1 MNTADLI
8 FQSIAALTSPAEK
21 AWIEEKLHADAK
33 GISLA
38 FVMVPRI
45 IAKHSIENELSIIT
59 GWNWKNATLDQL
71 VRVYFLLHLAEKEDG
86 KSRIET
92 LFDTAEMNE
101 LVALYRAL
109 PVLKTPEIW
118 LHRATD
124 AVRSN
129 MGPVFDAIAFG
140 NPYPQTY
147 FSDLAWNQLVLKCIF
162 NDKPIHLI
170 IGLDERSNQALA
182 DTLADFAHERWAAGR
197 RVPSQVWRLIRNF
210 QTESIEQD
218 VAKLSK
224 SEDAN
229 DRKAAELI
237 LNNSPLE
244 AWKALEQVEPIYTA

>member
-1 MNTADLI
+1 LKTAELI
-8 FQSIAALTSPAEK
+8 FESIQSLASTTELV
-21 AWIEEKLHADAK
+21 WITDKIKTDSK
-33 GISLA
+33 GLSLA
-38 FVMVPRI
+38 FVMAPRQ
-45 IAKHSIENELSIIT
+45 IAKTPVGIIP
-59 GWNWKNATLDQL
+59 GWNWQNSTLDQL
-71 VRVYFLLHLAEKEDG
+71 VRVYLLIHLAEKEDG

-109 PVLKTPEIW
+109 PVLPTPEIW

-140 NPYPQTY
+140 NPYPRAY
-147 FSDLAWNQLVLKCIF
+147 FSELAWNQLVLKCIF

-170 IGLDERSNQALA
+170 EGLDERANQALA

-210 QTESIEQD
+210 QTNTKEQD
-218 VAKLSK
+218 LKRLQES
-224 SEDAN
+224 SDPN
-229 DRKAAELI
+229 DRIAAELI
-237 LNNSPLE
+237 QKNSPLE
-244 AWKALEQVEPIYTA
+244 AWKVLEREEKAY

>member
-1 MNTADLI
+1 MNTAELLY
-8 FQSIAALTSPAEK
+8 QSIQSLASTTELAWLEDKLK
-21 AWIEEKLHADAK
+21 ADSIGL
-33 GISLA
+33 SLA
-38 FVMVPRI
+38 FVMVPRQVAKTQVGI
-45 IAKHSIENELSIIT
+45 IP
-59 GWNWKNATLDQL
+59 GWNWQNGTLDQL
-71 VRVYFLLHLAEKEDG
+71 VRVYLLIHLAEKEDG

-109 PVLKTPEIW
+109 PVLPTPEIW

-140 NPYPQTY
+140 NPYPITY
-147 FSDLAWNQLVLKCIF
+147 FSELAWNQLVLKCIF

-170 IGLDERSNQALA
+170 EGLDERANQALA

-210 QTESIEQD
+210 QTDTKEQD
-218 VAKLSK
+218 LAKLAQ
-224 SEDAN
+224 SEDPN
-229 DRKAAELI
+229 DQKAAELI
-237 LNNSPLE
+237 SNNSPLE
-244 AWKALEQVEPIYTA
+244 AWKVLEKEETAY

>member
-1 MNTADLI
+1 
-8 FQSIAALTSPAEK
+8 
-21 AWIEEKLHADAK
+21 
-33 GISLA
+33 
-38 FVMVPRI
+38 MVPRKVSKTPI
-45 IAKHSIENELSIIT
+45 QKDLGLLA
-59 GWNWKNATLDQL
+59 GWNWQHGTVDQL
-71 VRVYFLLHLAEKEDG
+71 VRVYFLIQLADKEEG
-86 KSRIET
+86 KSQIET

-109 PVLKTPEIW
+109 PALIKPEIW

-140 NPYPQTY
+140 NPYPKTY
-147 FSDLAWNQLVLKCIF
+147 FSELAWNQLVLKCIF

-170 IGLDERSNQALA
+170 EGLDERANQALA

-210 QTESIEQD
+210 KTESIEED
-218 VAKLSK
+218 LGKLTK
-224 SEDAN
+224 SEDVN

-244 AWKALEQVEPIYTA
+244 AWRELEQAEPIYTA

>member
-1 MNTADLI
+1 MKLNTAKRI
-8 FQSIAALTSPAEK
+8 FESIQQLAEPTELNWLTGKIQEDS
-21 AWIEEKLHADAK
+21 K
-33 GISLA
+33 GLSLA
-38 FVMVPRI
+38 FVMAPRQV
-45 IAKHSIENELSIIT
+45 AKTRVGVIP
-59 GWNWKNATLDQL
+59 GWNWQKGTLDQL
-71 VRVYFLLHLAEKEDG
+71 VRVYLLIHLAEKEDG

-109 PVLKTPEIW
+109 PVLPTPEIW

-140 NPYPQTY
+140 NPYPTTY
-147 FSDLAWNQLVLKCIF
+147 FSELAWNQLVLKCIF

-170 IGLDERSNQALA
+170 EGLDERANQALA
-182 DTLADFAHERWAAGR
+182 NTLADFAHERWAAGR

-210 QTESIEQD
+210 QTDTKEQD
-218 VAKLSK
+218 LKRLAESV
-224 SEDAN
+224 DPN
-229 DRKAAELI
+229 DQKAAQLV

-244 AWKALEQVEPIYTA
+244 AWKALEKEETAY

>member
-1 MNTADLI
+1 LNTAELLN
-8 FQSIAALTSPAEK
+8 QSIQSLASSTELAWLEDKLK
-21 AWIEEKLHADAK
+21 ADSK
-33 GISLA
+33 GLSLA
-38 FVMVPRI
+38 FVIAPRQ
-45 IAKHSIENELSIIT
+45 IAKTPVGIIP
-59 GWNWKNATLDQL
+59 GWNWHNSTLDQL
-71 VRVYFLLHLAEKEDG
+71 VRVYLLIHLAEKEDG

-109 PVLKTPEIW
+109 PVLPTPEIW

-140 NPYPQTY
+140 NPYPKAY
-147 FSDLAWNQLVLKCIF
+147 FSELAWNQLVLKCIF

-170 IGLDERSNQALA
+170 EGLDERANQALA

-210 QTESIEQD
+210 QTNTKEQD
-218 VAKLSK
+218 LKRLQES
-224 SEDAN
+224 SDPN
-229 DRKAAELI
+229 DRIAAELI
-237 LNNSPLE
+237 QKNSPLE
-244 AWKALEQVEPIYTA
+244 AWKVLEREEKAY